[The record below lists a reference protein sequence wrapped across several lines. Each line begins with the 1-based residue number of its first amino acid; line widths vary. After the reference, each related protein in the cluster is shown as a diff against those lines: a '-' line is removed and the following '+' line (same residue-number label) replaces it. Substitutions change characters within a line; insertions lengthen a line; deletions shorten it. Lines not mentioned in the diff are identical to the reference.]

1 MAAVRWGRR
10 GSRPSMGGRATRRS
24 SCGAVSPST
33 SSISRGGGGRGR
45 ARHPSIWS
53 RRPPTKSWLKGWH
66 DPSKEKDIHVGQMGL
81 FFVNGAANLGLTTG
95 GYYTSA
101 VNEAAPGGATTVGL
115 TYQSHQMYVEYYIPK
130 NVTHPYPVVMIHGG
144 AQTQT
149 NFWMTPDGQ
158 PGWGQFF
165 LANGYAV
172 YIADQVGRGNSG
184 YAFEPYGAYYGT
196 LAEPKVAIGPPT
208 SVTSVETSWSIPQ
221 LLNVFPH
228 GYLHT
233 QWPGTG
239 MPGSYFFDQFMISQV
254 SSNGNAIFTQAEA
267 QAAGA
272 ALLDRIGPAIIVTH
286 SQSGVFGPLI
296 ADKRPNLV
304 KGVVTVEG
312 ISSPHGY
319 IAGVLYPSGYN
330 PCTVGPATMT
340 GPRRHLCTSPAGTVA
355 NLPGTGG
362 RIYPDGNDSPYYIDN
377 NGIVGATPYGITTI
391 TVTYSPAWNVATDTL
406 NFVQEATPDGPDV
419 RCWLQ
424 GGSSPKQLVNLI
436 GIPHLMITRWGIP

>member
-196 LAEPKVAIGPPT
+196 LAEPKVAIGP
-208 SVTSVETSWSIPQ
+208 
-221 LLNVFPH
+221 
-228 GYLHT
+228 
-233 QWPGTG
+233 
-239 MPGSYFFDQFMISQV
+239 
-254 SSNGNAIFTQAEA
+254 
-267 QAAGA
+267 
-272 ALLDRIGPAIIVTH
+272 AIIVTH

-362 RIYPDGNDSPYYIDN
+362 SIYPDGNDSPYYIDN

-391 TVTYSPAWNVATDTL
+391 PVTYSPAWNVATDTL

-436 GIPHLMITRWGIP
+436 GIPHLMITAEASNSSSTNHCVSKYLTQAGWQNTWLSLGMVGIHGNAHMMMTERNELEIAAFLASWLVENVENGAKAAKH